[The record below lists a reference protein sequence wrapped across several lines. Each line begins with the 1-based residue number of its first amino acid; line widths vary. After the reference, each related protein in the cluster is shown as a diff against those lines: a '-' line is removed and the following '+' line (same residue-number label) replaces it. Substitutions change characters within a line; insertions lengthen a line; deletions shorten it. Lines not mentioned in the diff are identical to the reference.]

1 MAIDDPSVLDEARLD
16 HVLEELRSSQLELEA
31 QNMALREAQTA
42 LADSRSRYLRL
53 FEVAPVGFVVL
64 DRGSVVRRIN
74 RVGASMLGLSVDT
87 AGGKPL
93 LAFITERHHVSL
105 INCLANTLRTRHRE
119 VLELEL
125 VGMRAR
131 QRSVRGEFVT
141 LDEQRG
147 LVMAA
152 FVDVTEQ
159 REATR
164 ALLESEERYRQL
176 FDASRDALLL
186 VRADG
191 RVAEANSAAA
201 SLLGGLPGSLSGRYL
216 DEMLDDAEAI
226 GAGGEIP
233 RETRARRSTGQA
245 TPVEVTVSP
254 VVLDGRPMNLVS
266 LRDIA
271 DRLVAESRRRTLEA
285 RLQEAHRLEAIGTLA
300 GGVAHDMNNLL
311 TVISSIASVLWDDFG
326 EDAAYAEDLAD
337 ILQACRRGQE
347 LTRNLLGFARKST
360 FIRKRIGA
368 RQIIDEVVGLLRRT
382 TRDVQYVIDVDDEID
397 LHVDKT
403 NFSRALMNLCINAR
417 DAMGGGGQIRI
428 SGRVVERPA
437 HTPDDVSAQATFV
450 RIGVADDGV
459 GMDEDT
465 VARAFEPFFTTKG
478 AGDGTGLGLS
488 MVYGMARSHGG
499 WARIKSVP
507 GQGTEVIIFLPA
519 LEPGVRDRAE
529 TRPVPLMYA
538 EREATILLVD
548 DDDSVRRSTTRLLE
562 RLGFKV
568 FTASGGPEAVETYQ
582 ARRDRIDAVVLDILM
597 PGMDGYQTH
606 DALRSLDAELPIL
619 LYSGYADGERRGGNR
634 SFDDRTAFLAKP
646 FPPTALESQLGR
658 LLREA
663 GKWPPLP

>member
-1 MAIDDPSVLDEARLD
+1 MAIDDPSGLDEARLD

-53 FEVAPVGFVVL
+53 FDVAPVGFVVL

-105 INCLANTLRTRHRE
+105 ISCLANTLRTHHRE

-125 VGMRAR
+125 VGIRAR

-141 LDEQRG
+141 LDESRG

-186 VRADG
+186 VRAGG

-201 SLLGGLPGSLSGRYL
+201 SLLGGLPGSLTGRYL
-216 DEMLDDAEAI
+216 DEMLDDVEAM

-271 DRLVAESRRRTLEA
+271 DRLAAETRRRTLEA

-360 FIRKRIGA
+360 FVRKRMGA
-368 RQIIDEVVGLLRRT
+368 REVIDEVVGLLRRT

-428 SGRVVERPA
+428 TGRVVERPSHA
-437 HTPDDVSAQATFV
+437 PDEVSDQAAFV

-459 GMDEDT
+459 GMDEAT

-488 MVYGMARSHGG
+488 MVYGMTRSHGG
-499 WARIKSVP
+499 WARIKSAP
-507 GQGTEVIIFLPA
+507 GQGTEVILFLPA

-529 TRPVPLMYA
+529 TRPVPLMSA

-562 RLGFKV
+562 RLGFTV
-568 FTASGGPEAVETYQ
+568 FTACGGPEAVETYQ

-619 LYSGYADGERRGGNR
+619 LYSGYADGERRSGNR

-646 FPPTALESQLGR
+646 FLPTALESQLGR